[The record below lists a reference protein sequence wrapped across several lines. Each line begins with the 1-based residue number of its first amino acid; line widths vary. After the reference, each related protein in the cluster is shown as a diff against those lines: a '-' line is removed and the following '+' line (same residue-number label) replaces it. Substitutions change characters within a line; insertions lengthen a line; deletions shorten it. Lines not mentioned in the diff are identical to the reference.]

1 MDNHFLP
8 LPSVLIFSF
17 APSLLIDHSHYI
29 AFKIIIATS
38 KDKEVIPIMIFNV
51 PPQPTVLYFMKE
63 LAFTLSIL
71 IQEQCFSISIRFYEE
86 MPIF

>member
-1 MDNHFLP
+1 
-8 LPSVLIFSF
+8 
-17 APSLLIDHSHYI
+17 
-29 AFKIIIATS
+29 
-38 KDKEVIPIMIFNV
+38 MIFNV

-71 IQEQCFSISIRFYEE
+71 IQEQCFSISIRFYKE